1 MHPHP
6 RFGDEGAL
14 WTGHGQELRGI
25 VDRSQL
31 ERPVTHVLEH
41 RLVRQ
46 RASGKRIQI
55 AGELLGCEF
64 PGVML
69 EEAGNPP
76 IVQEGGD
83 RVEVSEVDDD
93 GPVGG
98 TNDRIV
104 EGAKDRG
111 RSGVH
116 HKDRDTAGPGAGHR
130 AHPRH
135 AFRDFVAEKAKPFQ
149 AGPPRDLLP

>member
-1 MHPHP
+1 MGRPS
-6 RFGDEGAL
+6 RSLDQGAL
-14 WTGHGQELRGI
+14 RTGRGQELWRI
-25 VDRSQL
+25 LDRSKL
-31 ERPVTHVLEH
+31 ERPMTHVFED
-41 RLVRQ
+41 RLVRN
-46 RASGKRIQI
+46 RAFGKRIQI
-55 AGELLGCEF
+55 AAELLGREF
-64 PGVML
+64 AGVML

>member
-1 MHPHP
+1 MLAVDI
-6 RFGDEGAL
+6 G
-14 WTGHGQELRGI
+14 TGTQDI
-25 VDRSQL
+25 
-31 ERPVTHVLEH
+31 
-41 RLVRQ
+41 
-46 RASGKRIQI
+46 
-55 AGELLGCEF
+55 LLF
-64 PGVML
+64 
-69 EEAGNPP
+69 EAGTVIENA
-76 IVQEGGD
+76 VQLVMPSPTALLAERVKRATAD
-83 RVEVSEVDDD
+83 RVDLLLTGITMGGGPDHWAVEAHLKAGLRVWATPDAARTFDDD
-93 GPVGG
+93 LGRVEAMGV
-98 TNDRIV
+98 RIV